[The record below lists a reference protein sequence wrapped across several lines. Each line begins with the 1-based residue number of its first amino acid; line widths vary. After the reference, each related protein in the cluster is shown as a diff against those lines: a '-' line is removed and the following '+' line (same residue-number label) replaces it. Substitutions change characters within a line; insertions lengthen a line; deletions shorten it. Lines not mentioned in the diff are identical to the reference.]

1 MRRLR
6 RTAGTILLAGGVVLL
21 AWALV
26 VWAWQDPFTGLYTR
40 WQQHR
45 LSARYDTLLAHYR
58 SHVREAATVTAATT
72 QLHTEARAYRLRSR
86 RGDPIGRIAIPR
98 VGLDMVL
105 VNGTDHDSLR
115 KGPGRDLRSF
125 MPGEGQ
131 LVYIAGH
138 RTTYLAPFS
147 HIDSL
152 RNGDSVTLRMPYATF
167 TYAITGHRVVSAADV
182 AALQSHGREQLTL
195 QACHPRFFATERYLA
210 FGKLVAVTV
219 RGTTRISPTALA
231 AAASA

>member
-1 MRRLR
+1 MRRMR
-6 RTAGTILLAGGVVLL
+6 RTLGTTLLVGGVAVL

-26 VWAWQDPFTGLYTR
+26 VWAWQDPFTSLYTR

-45 LSARYDTLLAHYR
+45 LSQRYDTLLSHYR
-58 SHVREAATVTAATT
+58 SHVQDAATLAAVTT
-72 QLHTEARAYRLRSR
+72 QLRAEARAFRLHSR
-86 RGDPIGRIAIPR
+86 RGDPIGRIVIPR
-98 VGLDMVL
+98 LGLDMVL

-115 KGPGRDLRSF
+115 KGPGRDLRTF
-125 MPGEGQ
+125 MPGQGE

-152 RNGDSVTLRMPYATF
+152 RRGDRITLEMPYATLA
-167 TYAITGHRVVSAADV
+167 YAVTGHRIVRADELSV
-182 AALQSHGREQLTL
+182 LRSHGRELLTL
-195 QACHPRFFATERYLA
+195 QACHPRFFATDRYLA
-210 FGKLVAVTV
+210 FGKLVSVV
-219 RGTTRISPTALA
+219 LRGTTRISPTALA